1 VLRYLV
7 DSFRE
12 EGYLH
17 FGGTCVGLVG
27 AVFRN
32 EALLLLL
39 DEHTLSCADLL
50 LSYILGYCSTPLA
63 RGAMHRPPR

>member
-1 VLRYLV
+1 
-7 DSFRE
+7 
-12 EGYLH
+12 
-17 FGGTCVGLVG
+17 VG

-39 DEHTLSCADLL
+39 DEHTLSCSDLP

-63 RGAMHRPPR
+63 PRAMRPPPR